1 MTLPT
6 FKEVWSKYLFNQS
19 TPITG
24 DELLDENLIRAQ
36 SKGSTLYISA
46 VDFMAEGAPGS
57 FVTGVNF
64 SFMNYFFGHHYD
76 PNNRDAGPQYNYQ
89 YNNSYFYLRDI
100 AEKSNGTVKI
110 DADGTIRFTLAQIMF
125 LNEKALKNEPVEAL
139 NSSSIPS
146 VWRKSIS
153 QRSFLPDDESNYDFA
168 QRVQLF
174 SSTNFQVGA
183 KENDPTVEFVIK
195 PDGTRESDFF
205 FI

>member
-24 DELLDENLIRAQ
+24 DALLDENLIRPNSDG
-36 SKGSTLYISA
+36 SKLSISA
-46 VDFMAEGAPGS
+46 VDFMTEGAPGS
-57 FVTGVNF
+57 FVTGANF

-76 PNNRDAGPQYNYQ
+76 PNNRDAGPTYDYQ
-89 YNNSYFYLRDI
+89 YNNSNAYLRSV

-110 DADGTIRFTLAQIMF
+110 DTDGTIHFTLAQIMF